1 MPAARMIILNVI
13 GLGTILLAGTG
24 LWLFL
29 MAPASHVEP
38 ARSKKSAKGIYAVA
52 ITPEAEPVPQGLL
65 HAWVLTLNTSDGKA
79 VEDAEIQI
87 GGGMPDHNHGLPT
100 SPQVTD
106 YLGEGR
112 YLVEGV
118 KFTMSGWWELRFG
131 IAAAAGVDDVVFNL
145 VL

>member
-1 MPAARMIILNVI
+1 MPAARTIVSNVI
-13 GLGTILLAGTG
+13 ALAMVLLAGTG

-29 MAPASHVEP
+29 MTPPSDLDL
-38 ARSKKSAKGIYAVA
+38 ARSKSSARGMFVVA
-52 ITPEAEPVPQGLL
+52 ITPEAEPVPQGSL

-79 VEDAEIQI
+79 VADARIQI

-106 YLGEGR
+106 YLGGGR
-112 YLVEGV
+112 YRVEGV
-118 KFTMSGWWELRFG
+118 KFTMSGWWELRFA
-131 IAAAAGVDDVVFNL
+131 IAAAAGADDVVFNL